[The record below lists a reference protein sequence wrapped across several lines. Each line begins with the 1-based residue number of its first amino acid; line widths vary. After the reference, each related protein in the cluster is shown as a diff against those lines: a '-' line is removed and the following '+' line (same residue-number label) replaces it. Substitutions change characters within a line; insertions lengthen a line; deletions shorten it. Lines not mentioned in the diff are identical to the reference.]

1 MPSADSAWQPQA
13 VRMDTIVADL
23 LQLGDGM
30 FTTASARAA
39 GLTGYELT
47 RAVRRKAVRR
57 LTRGVYGDPTGP
69 DATAADEHRV
79 MCRAARL
86 LHPDGVLTGISAVL
100 AHGLPVLDESL
111 NLVDIERPVRQEVLT
126 SSLRIRPLRWPQ
138 ADDEATWRQI
148 PLVDLDSAIIQTTL
162 DFGVLPGV
170 VAADAAVHE
179 GRLTLDEV
187 QTWPAKVVGWPAS
200 GRVRA
205 LCPLVD
211 GSSESPGESLVRV
224 HMTIGGI
231 DLVPQVNIRDSR
243 GFVGRVDFLVRG
255 RMVVLEFDGKV
266 KFASGDPSVL
276 WREKRREDRLRALG
290 YVVIRIVWADLM
302 QPAALL
308 ARVRAALNAAA

>member
-1 MPSADSAWQPQA
+1 
-13 VRMDTIVADL
+13 MDTIVADL

-30 FTTASARAA
+30 FTTTSARTA
-39 GLTGYELT
+39 GLTGYELN
-47 RAVRRKAVRR
+47 RAVRRKVVRR
-57 LTRGVYGDPTGP
+57 LTRGVYGTPADP
-69 DATAADEHRV
+69 ASTAADEHRL

-86 LHPDGVLTGISAVL
+86 LHSDAVLTGISAVL
-100 AHGLPVLDESL
+100 AHGLPVLQESL
-111 NLVDIERPVRQEVLT
+111 KRVDIERPVRQEVLT
-126 SSLRIRPLRWPQ
+126 SCLRIRPLRWPQ
-138 ADDEATWRQI
+138 SEHGTTWRQI
-148 PLVDLDSAIIQTTL
+148 PLVGLDSAIIQATL

-187 QTWPAKVVGWPAS
+187 KTWPDKVLGWPGS

-205 LCPLVD
+205 MCPLVD

-224 HMTIGGI
+224 HLALGGI
-231 DLVPQVNIRDSR
+231 DLVPQVDIHDSR
-243 GFVGRVDFLVRG
+243 GLIGRVDFLVRG

-308 ARVRAALNAAA
+308 ARVRAVVNAAA